1 MAGPNKKVEVHC
13 GVFDYVSTR
22 AAEAIRLITEGK
34 KNDRLSLNEAQ
45 AIKVLC
51 EMCID
56 CFNYRDEMQEKNAAR
71 QEDSSERS
79 DQEGDRK
86 WEKKKAPGGL

>member
-1 MAGPNKKVEVHC
+1 MAGPNKRVEVHC

-79 DQEGDRK
+79 DQE
-86 WEKKKAPGGL
+86 AQ

>member
-1 MAGPNKKVEVHC
+1 MAGPDKMVEVHC
-13 GVFDYVSTR
+13 GVFDCVSAR
-22 AAEAIRLITEGK
+22 AAEAIHLITEGK

-51 EMCID
+51 EMCIS
-56 CFNYRDEMQEKNAAR
+56 CFNYRDHMKEKNAAH

-79 DQEGDRK
+79 DQE
-86 WEKKKAPGGL
+86 AQ